1 MTFYCA
7 QCLWK
12 YDCATHITWW
22 SEWQRWAM
30 GPGKCL
36 RLAAFKVWVSRT
48 PTSQQG
54 RKSSLPIVFRD
65 NKLLCKTTEITDN
78 YYDLHIHSV
87 SERKYSQMCSINML
101 HCWVVVLQQNSSHFF
116 FFKEQKRSLLFV
128 HSSHLKSSLSTS
140 SLAWNSAQVLNH
152 TTATSHSRWVCLLSV
167 LHRSTQSPS
176 YLSSAAL
183 IRLLWC
189 SAQRA
194 SISWQ
199 TQAHPNGCKLTKGG
213 FNSFLNSI
221 C

>member
-116 FFKEQKRSLLFV
+116 FLRNKSEVCYLFIPRIWSPPSRY
-128 HSSHLKSSLSTS
+128 HPWPETLLKSL
-140 SLAWNSAQVLNH
+140 
-152 TTATSHSRWVCLLSV
+152 TTRRQPAT
-167 LHRSTQSPS
+167 P
-176 YLSSAAL
+176 
-183 IRLLWC
+183 
-189 SAQRA
+189 
-194 SISWQ
+194 
-199 TQAHPNGCKLTKGG
+199 GG
-213 FNSFLNSI
+213 FASCQFYTGLPNPLVI
-221 C
+221 CPQQP